1 MSDAIKADIAMA
13 LNANSTRPN
22 MKRYEPSV
30 PRGALGLAAAAMTTI
45 TMVSLVALPAK
56 LESQGI
62 GSLPLAVEKAPVVP
76 VGHAAAQP
84 SQPQEPARAKVARE
98 TT

>member
-1 MSDAIKADIAMA
+1 
-13 LNANSTRPN
+13 
-22 MKRYEPSV
+22 MKRHEPSV
-30 PRGALGLAAAAMTTI
+30 PRRADYGGAMTTI

-62 GSLPLAVEKAPVVP
+62 GSPPLAAEKAAVGP

-84 SQPQEPARAKVARE
+84 SQPQEPARAKVARQ